1 MGAITAQ
8 DVNLSPPSKDR
19 RSSYPGAAPVTHV
32 NIIECPY
39 FSMAVFIVSRGRKLP
54 LHDHP
59 GMYGFW

>member
-1 MGAITAQ
+1 MGAIKAE
-8 DVNLSPPSKDR
+8 DVNLTPPSRER
-19 RSSYPGAAPVTHV
+19 RPSYPGAAPVTHV

-39 FSMAVFIVSRGRKLP
+39 FSMAVFIVSKGRRLP